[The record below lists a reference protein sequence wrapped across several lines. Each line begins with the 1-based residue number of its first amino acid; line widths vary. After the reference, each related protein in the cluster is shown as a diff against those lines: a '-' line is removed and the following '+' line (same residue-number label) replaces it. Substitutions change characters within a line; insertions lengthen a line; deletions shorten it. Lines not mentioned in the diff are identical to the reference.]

1 MNQPDPK
8 YDNDS
13 KVDSRQSRRELG
25 VLWTKSH
32 TVVASYI
39 RSTIIDFHKAEDIL
53 QETAATVAEK
63 FDEYDSSRPFL
74 PWALGVARFK
84 VLEALR
90 RSSRDRHVFDEQLV
104 TQLSMTY
111 AELQSSASDMHV
123 ALERCVESV
132 RGRSRKLLELRYVR
146 EKTADAI
153 AEATGMTAG
162 AVSVALHRVRIA
174 LHDCIQRQLS
184 ANLSANPIS
193 PDSSMRTPKGG
204 SS

>member
-1 MNQPDPK
+1 MNQPEPTSEAEHK
-8 YDNDS
+8 H
-13 KVDSRQSRRELG
+13 DSRQSRRDLS

-32 TVVASYI
+32 AVVSSYI
-39 RSTIIDFHKAEDIL
+39 RSTIIDFHKAEDVL

-90 RSSRDRHVFDEQLV
+90 KSSRDRLVFDEHLV

-111 AELQSSASDMHV
+111 AELQSSANDMHL

-132 RGRSRKLLELRYVR
+132 QGRSRKLLELRYVR

-153 AEATGMTAG
+153 AAATGMTAG

-184 ANLSANPIS
+184 ADPSLRAPQ
-193 PDSSMRTPKGG
+193 RG